1 MGKWIR
7 RGLLVIVALAVIGG
21 FYLAMREKPVAVDV
35 AAITSGPMEVTILQ
49 EGKTRVKDI
58 YTIHTP
64 IAGQMLRTRFDEGDT
79 VEAGTSVVA
88 RILPSQS
95 ALLDPRTR
103 DELRAAL
110 DAAKVAVA
118 IAEAE
123 RLKAS
128 ANLVQAEDQLRR
140 YRNLSQRDTI
150 SEMELQQAVTA
161 VEVAKAQLN
170 AAEAT
175 VSLRQAELKAAEAR
189 LSEPRAALL
198 AEEDDCCIDLTAP
211 ADGVIL
217 DIYARSA
224 QPVAIGA
231 KIADIGDPRNLEAVV
246 DLLSTDAVHIHA
258 GTKAEIVDWGGEP
271 VAATVRRVEP
281 AAYEKVSAL
290 GISEQRVD
298 AILDF
303 DTVPEGLGNAFRVY
317 ARLVIWQADTVTQ
330 VPIAALFR
338 SGNDWQ
344 VFKVEG
350 DTAVITTVRIGR
362 MNEEN
367 AEVTGGLGPGDQVV
381 LHPSD
386 TLSDGAP
393 ITLRRVETP

>member
-7 RGLLVIVALAVIGG
+7 RGLLAIVVLAVIGG

-35 AAITSGPMEVTILQ
+35 TTIASGPMEVSILQ

-64 IAGQMLRTRFDEGDT
+64 IAGQMLRTRFDEGDA
-79 VEAGTSVVA
+79 VKAGTSVVA

-103 DELRAAL
+103 DELRAAQ

-128 ANLVQAEDQLRR
+128 ASLEQAEDQLRR

-175 VSLRQAELKAAEAR
+175 VSLRKAELKAAEAR

-198 AEEDDCCIDLTAP
+198 AEEEDCCIDLTAP

-231 KIADIGDPRNLEAVV
+231 KIADIGDPHNLEAVV

-258 GTKAEIVDWGGEP
+258 GTTAEIVDWGGDP

-303 DTVPEGLGNAFRVY
+303 ESIPEGLGNAFRVY
-317 ARLVIWQADTVTQ
+317 ARLVIWQADDVKQ

-344 VFKVEG
+344 AFVIDG
-350 DTAVITTVRIGR
+350 DRAVINTVEIGR
-362 MNEEN
+362 MNDEV
-367 AEVTGGLGPGDQVV
+367 AEVTSGLEVGDQVV

-386 TLSDGAP
+386 TISDGSP
-393 ITLRRVETP
+393 ITLRRVEAP